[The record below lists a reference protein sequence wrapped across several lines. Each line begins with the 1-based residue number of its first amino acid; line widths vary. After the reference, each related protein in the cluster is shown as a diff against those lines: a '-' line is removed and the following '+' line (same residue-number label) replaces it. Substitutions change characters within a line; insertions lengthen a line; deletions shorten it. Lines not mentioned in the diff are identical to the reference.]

1 MDTSRGLRLLR
12 QDPEETLFAFITSAN
27 NNITRITKLLRKLCI
42 AYGNPLYLENGD
54 VTNWTFPS
62 LEILAQPGMHDN
74 LKKIGFGYRSKFIE
88 CVADCI
94 CLCALDKVN
103 VVPVDVHMRRAA
115 HERGILESSNK
126 NLTSK
131 SYDII
136 SKSLSDIWGN
146 YAGWA
151 QVIHFY
157 TRMLE
162 SKPNKKLKQT
172 LNHTIIN
179 R

>member
-1 MDTSRGLRLLR
+1 M
-12 QDPEETLFAFITSAN
+12 IN
-27 NNITRITKLLRKLCI
+27 
-42 AYGNPLYLENGD
+42 
-54 VTNWTFPS
+54 
-62 LEILAQPGMHDN
+62 
-74 LKKIGFGYRSKFIE
+74 KFLDINV
-88 CVADCI
+88 VADCI

>member
-88 CVADCI
+88 CVNYSLEAVI
-94 CLCALDKVN
+94 FMRSWILYSIVN
-103 VVPVDVHMRRAA
+103 FYLSCCFPISIA
-115 HERGILESSNK
+115 ISQCPNFISSQA
-126 NLTSK
+126 
-131 SYDII
+131 I
-136 SKSLSDIWGN
+136 G
-146 YAGWA
+146 
-151 QVIHFY
+151 F
-157 TRMLE
+157 
-162 SKPNKKLKQT
+162 
-172 LNHTIIN
+172 IN
-179 R
+179 QN

>member
-74 LKKIGFGYRSKFIE
+74 LKKIGF
-88 CVADCI
+88 DCI

-151 QVIHFY
+151 QVASANILILVKNLVNIIHVLSFFQLTY
-157 TRMLE
+157 
-162 SKPNKKLKQT
+162 
-172 LNHTIIN
+172 
-179 R
+179 